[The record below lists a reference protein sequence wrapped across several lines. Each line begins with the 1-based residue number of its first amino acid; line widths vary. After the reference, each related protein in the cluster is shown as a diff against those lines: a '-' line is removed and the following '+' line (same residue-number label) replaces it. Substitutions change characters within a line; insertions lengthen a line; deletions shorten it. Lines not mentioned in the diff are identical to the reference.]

1 MVATTGSKL
10 MVEVRLALGDKG
22 ATPEQVTDKVAEI
35 NTSIFHADAKVAKT
49 KQQLLAIDMKLARQV
64 AQEIEDYKARAKA
77 MQDVIVASQKRVDD
91 IININ
96 KEQIKIMEDD
106 LNKLA
111 NKYVAMKTGW
121 SQTAHVRAL
130 EEKML
135 ADMKVKSDLLMATA
149 EKTDIEID
157 GMKAKVQ
164 ETTDTLKRENDAI
177 EAKTEK
183 LGIAIEANA
192 AKVEDAKSKGQ
203 NWWYVINGLMHL
215 ADRLMDKSKSDW
227 SRYFG
232 IAISIITN
240 TVTSMHAMS
249 VGLAASGPAGMIQA
263 GIIITSNLMSTAS
276 IIQAESQR
284 QALEANKDKIGDTM
298 FG

>member
-49 KQQLLAIDMKLARQV
+49 KQQLLAIDMKLAGQV

-111 NKYVAMKTGW
+111 TKYVAMKTEW

-232 IAISIITN
+232 IVISIITN
-240 TVTSMHAMS
+240 TVTSMHAIS
-249 VGLAASGPAGMIQA
+249 VGLAASGPVGMIQA
-263 GIIITSNLMSTAS
+263 GIIVTSNLMSTTS
-276 IIQAESQR
+276 VIQVEAQR
-284 QALEANKDKIGDTM
+284 QALDSNKNNIGDTM